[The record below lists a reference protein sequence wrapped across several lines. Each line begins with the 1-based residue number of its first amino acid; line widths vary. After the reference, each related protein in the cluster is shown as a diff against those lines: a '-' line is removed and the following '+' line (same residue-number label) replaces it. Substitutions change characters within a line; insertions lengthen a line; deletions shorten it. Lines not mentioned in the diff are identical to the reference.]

1 MGIQFNSSVLI
12 VKDIGVSRKFYEELL
27 EQKVEIDYGA
37 NVAFSGGFAIWRVD
51 VAYKNMFRNS
61 LNHEVLSDKCHQF
74 ELYFETDN
82 IDEVYMK
89 LINNGTIMLHD
100 MLEQPWGQRVF
111 RVYDPDNYI
120 VEIGEQMNAVIKR
133 FFKAGLTAEQVSKRT
148 STPLDIVENII
159 KGE

>member
-12 VKDIGVSRKFYEELL
+12 VEDISVSRKFYEELL

-37 NVAFSGGFAIWRVD
+37 NVAFAGGFAIWRVD

-61 LNHEVLSDKCHQF
+61 QNYEALSDKCHKI

-82 IDEVYMK
+82 IDSVYMK
-89 LINNGTIMLHD
+89 MISNEILMLHD

-111 RVYDPDNYI
+111 RVYDPDNNI

-133 FFKAGLTAEQVSKRT
+133 FFKEGLTAQQVSKKT
-148 STPLDIVENII
+148 STPLSIVEGII
-159 KGE
+159 RGA